1 MVGAD
6 GIIET
11 PVATAWSAAG
21 AIALAERGPAPSPM
35 RGVARGR
42 GAAVVLS
49 GASSSQVPER
59 ASEPS
64 LSDIRQCYWP
74 APGSAARREFLVE
87 VADLLLVERSKQDD
101 IEAYELLVDRYR
113 NKILNYVARY
123 SGSTADAEDL
133 TQEVFIKAYL
143 AIKKFRGQS
152 SFQTWIFQ
160 IANNVCVDRFRRTRR
175 ERIAY
180 SLDDP
185 VETEEG
191 VVEREIPDWSWDPEA
206 VAQSRELQALV
217 QKTLTTL
224 SDKLRPVIIL
234 HDLEGMRYEEIAE
247 ILNIPLG
254 TVKSRLFNARVELRN
269 RLRPYMETQA

>member
-160 IANNVCVDRFRRTRR
+160 IANNVCVDRFRHARSASPTR
-175 ERIAY
+175 
-180 SLDDP
+180 SM
-185 VETEEG
+185 
-191 VVEREIPDWSWDPEA
+191 IPPRPRKGWWSARSRLVAGPEA
-206 VAQSRELQALV
+206 VAQSLELQALV
-217 QKTLTTL
+217 QKTRHA
-224 SDKLRPVIIL
+224 LR
-234 HDLEGMRYEEIAE
+234 
-247 ILNIPLG
+247 
-254 TVKSRLFNARVELRN
+254 
-269 RLRPYMETQA
+269 QAASGHHLA

>member
-1 MVGAD
+1 MF
-6 GIIET
+6 
-11 PVATAWSAAG
+11 
-21 AIALAERGPAPSPM
+21 R
-35 RGVARGR
+35 
-42 GAAVVLS
+42 
-49 GASSSQVPER
+49 
-59 ASEPS
+59 SEPLNFRLRTS
-64 LSDIRQCYWP
+64 VYATSRRP
-74 APGSAARREFLVE
+74 AAAARREFLVE
-87 VADLLLVERSKQDD
+87 VADLLLVERCQQDD
-101 IEAYELLVDRYR
+101 TEAYELLVDRYR

-180 SLDDP
+180 SLDEP
-185 VETEEG
+185 VETDEG
-191 VVEREIPDWSWDPEA
+191 EVEREIPDWSWDPEA

-224 SDKLRPVIIL
+224 SDKLRSVIIL

-269 RLRPYMETQA
+269 RLRSYMEVRA

>member
-1 MVGAD
+1 MR
-6 GIIET
+6 
-11 PVATAWSAAG
+11 AA
-21 AIALAERGPAPSPM
+21 ACR
-35 RGVARGR
+35 R
-42 GAAVVLS
+42 GAAAVVS

-59 ASEPS
+59 SSEPS
-64 LSDIRQCYWP
+64 LRNIRQCYWP

-123 SGSTADAEDL
+123 TGSTADAEDL

-180 SLDDP
+180 SLDEP

>member
-1 MVGAD
+1 
-6 GIIET
+6 
-11 PVATAWSAAG
+11 
-21 AIALAERGPAPSPM
+21 
-35 RGVARGR
+35 
-42 GAAVVLS
+42 
-49 GASSSQVPER
+49 
-59 ASEPS
+59 
-64 LSDIRQCYWP
+64 
-74 APGSAARREFLVE
+74 
-87 VADLLLVERSKQDD
+87 
-101 IEAYELLVDRYR
+101 
-113 NKILNYVARY
+113 
-123 SGSTADAEDL
+123 
-133 TQEVFIKAYL
+133 
-143 AIKKFRGQS
+143 
-152 SFQTWIFQ
+152 FQTWIFQ

-180 SLDDP
+180 SLDEP